1 MMNDMM
7 NNTVSFED
15 VMMADESW
23 REESCSHLDVLLLS
37 PVVFAVALSLRIK
50 ALMLKKSEF
59 SKFFGFSHYGVA

>member
-23 REESCSHLDVLLLS
+23 REESVDVEE
-37 PVVFAVALSLRIK
+37 I
-50 ALMLKKSEF
+50 
-59 SKFFGFSHYGVA
+59 

>member
-23 REESCSHLDVLLLS
+23 RTVLLLS

-50 ALMLKKSEF
+50 VLMLKKSEF

>member
-23 REESCSHLDVLLLS
+23 REESCSHLDEE
-37 PVVFAVALSLRIK
+37 VVFAVALFLRMK